1 MQLAPQLE
9 VRRVHCPRVWVLLGK
24 TFAEGQRR
32 RFAKVRGLHFRS
44 NETDDHRTSDR
55 PSCRVDHHHDH
66 RDWIRHWQLQGP
78 GMRTRPSL
86 STFPKWPYTSCWAQ
100 VGTGQSDGVF
110 VSSTRITATLPPGTG
125 AALPVSVIYGTT
137 ETNKLTFSYGPCMH
151 ALHACPGFYC
161 GSSSGSWS
169 LL

>member
-1 MQLAPQLE
+1 MFGYCSASPSLKASAKGSPK
-9 VRRVHCPRVWVLLGK
+9 C
-24 TFAEGQRR
+24 ADCISGQTRLTTIVPATGPAAGLITITITGTG
-32 RFAKVRGLHFRS
+32 FVTGSFKVQVCEPARLCRHFRS
-44 NETDDHRTSDR
+44 S
-55 PSCRVDHHHDH
+55 
-66 RDWIRHWQLQGP
+66 
-78 GMRTRPSL
+78 
-86 STFPKWPYTSCWAQ
+86 PYTSYWASQ

-125 AALPVSVIYGTT
+125 AALPVSVIYGTN
-137 ETNKLTFSYGPCMH
+137 ETNKLTFSYGPFMH